1 MDVMCCFFF
10 QAEDGIRDG
19 ALVTGVQTCA
29 LPISWADQRPAHEA
43 PREPAGPQQSGGV
56 RRRDYLQR
64 SAREEPAQPA
74 GKYSRRRT
82 FAGRSAGPGQIAR
95 RRGWSSRSEAHTS
108 ELQPLT
114 RISSTGVCLTITNE
128 SHDIASTSPPTTPIL

>member
-82 FAGRSAGPGQIAR
+82 FAGRRAGPGQIAR
-95 RRGWSSRSEAHTS
+95 RQGWSSVQSRRWSAGRSEEHTS
-108 ELQPLT
+108 ELQSLM
-114 RISSTGVCLTITNE
+114 RISYAVFCLKKK
-128 SHDIASTSPPTTPIL
+128 